1 MEKKLKELMEVA
13 IDAALGREEVEFY
26 VTTHASRNQQS
37 FGQRKDYT
45 ELFCIKNGKH
55 GRSQYTMIRWWAV
68 EGERH
73 FGEVRPEEALEL
85 LKKYYP
91 QRIRGVNL

>member
-1 MEKKLKELMEVA
+1 MKDKLKEFMELA
-13 IDAALGREEVEFY
+13 IDAAFGVEEVGFY
-26 VTTHASRNQQS
+26 VTTHASRNQRY

-45 ELFCIKNGKH
+45 ELFCVKNIKDS
-55 GRSQYTMIRWWAV
+55 RRQFTMIRWWAV

-91 QRIRGVNL
+91 QRIRGVSL